1 VRFLIRL
8 GRTAAILVFLV
19 AVSGCALFL
28 FPWRDREAP
37 SPVVDL
43 AAVPGDQSVVLT
55 WVEEFAVDLAAIEIT
70 WTPNGSEG
78 AELLDGAQEY
88 VVIGLENGTSYTFTV
103 VVRDTSGNRSTP
115 ESVEATP
122 APPDTAYSMI
132 TPQLRSV
139 GATPDRRS
147 PRHAVSQHVGVL
159 RNAGLLRPRRLR
171 GHPEDSPNAERVTS
185 REPIR
190 RSRSA

>member
-1 VRFLIRL
+1 MRFLIRL

-19 AVSGCALFL
+19 AVSGCALLL
-28 FPWRDREAP
+28 FPRRDRDAP

-55 WVEEFAVDLAAIEIT
+55 WVEEFAVDLAAIEVT

-78 AELLDGAQEY
+78 AELLDGPQEY
-88 VVIGLENGTSYTFTV
+88 VVTGLENGTSYTFTV
-103 VVRDTSGNRSTP
+103 VARDIAGNRSTP

-122 APPDTAYSMI
+122 ARPDTAYSMSI
-132 TPQLRSV
+132 PQQRSS

-147 PRHAVSQHVGVL
+147 PRPAVSHHVGVL
-159 RNAGLLRPRRLR
+159 RNAGPGIPRPRRAL
-171 GHPEDSPNAERVTS
+171 
-185 REPIR
+185 
-190 RSRSA
+190 